1 MKNSPFKGDAP
12 LHGKRNLNW
21 GRQLP
26 QYAGR
31 SDTVMIGERNEAH
44 QFQVDFNLIA
54 LQFKGQFGRQWRR
67 PIRLGKIDGPNRFL
81 ALPFQGPAQQGPFF
95 SEFGDKEKALFRL
108 IRMTVKG
115 NCRPVLAG
123 NIGLLPKA

>member
-12 LHGKRNLNW
+12 FHRKRNLNRV
-21 GRQLP
+21 RQLP
-26 QYAGR
+26 QGAGR
-31 SDTVMIGERNEAH
+31 TDAVMISERNEAH
-44 QFQVDFNLIA
+44 QFQFDFNLIA

-67 PIRLGKIDGPNRFL
+67 PISQGKIDGPNRFF
-81 ALPFQGPAQQGPFF
+81 ALPSQGPAQQGPFF

-108 IRMTVKG
+108 IRMTMEG

-123 NIGLLPKA
+123 DVGLLPNA